1 MTTNPHSFILAHIM
15 MVFVLIAL
23 FTGKSCDR
31 NGSSFDKSPFFY
43 SFSTGLQAALA
54 VLIYTWN
61 LLHLESRQQLLQSY
75 ISANLGLASSSAE
88 QAAMGIIYITTTLTM
103 AVLIYGMRSM
113 LSGLMPAEN
122 RIR

>member
-1 MTTNPHSFILAHIM
+1 

-43 SFSTGLQAALA
+43 SVSTGLQAALA